1 MSSLATVEELG
12 SFLQQSLA
20 DFQTEADLAVQLS
33 SAAVRSHCR
42 RTFDYVAE
50 DTISLPWRS
59 RIFLPNPP
67 VISIGEVTLDE
78 VAIAY
83 DLDGSGGLWID
94 GSAGATVAITYT
106 HGFATIPD
114 DVRLVV
120 LRLAARIFKNPTGRV
135 SYTADSLNYSG
146 ASDVSPRILTGDE
159 IAILRRWR
167 LHRTGTAA

>member
-1 MSSLATVEELG
+1 MSTLATIEELG

-20 DFQTEADLAVQLS
+20 DFQTEADLALQLS

-42 RTFDYVAE
+42 RTFDYVE
-50 DTISLPWRS
+50 DDTITLPWRS

-67 VISIGEVTLDE
+67 VLIIGEVTLDDA
-78 VAIAY
+78 AIAY
-83 DLDGSGGLWID
+83 DLDGSGGMWID

-120 LRLAARIFKNPTGRV
+120 LRLASRIFKNPTGRV
-135 SYTADSLNYSG
+135 AYNADSLNYAG
-146 ASDVSPRILTGDE
+146 AADVSPRIITGDE

-167 LHRTGTAA
+167 LHRTGTAT